1 MRQHRRFVLTGSIL
15 FCSLSLANGGQ
26 HRPRVIWLAAIPLAI
41 SLLLAFTPIASPAF
55 AATNSHTGSKLTATQ
70 PLSSLRLTQVSQPS
84 VTSTVLTSR
93 NSAGNPC
100 KTFTSYLSFGY
111 LGVHNEMWL
120 KLVTYFCYNYR
131 IVTYH
136 KTTLYW
142 GVTQAGAGSG
152 WGWQISPYYSFNCFP
167 APNKGFWCSGNHEHA
182 TQLFIN
188 PFLRN
193 EASLTIDQAEYYNGG
208 TYNHFNAHICPGG
221 C

>member
-1 MRQHRRFVLTGSIL
+1 MKQFFSQALAQGSRR
-15 FCSLSLANGGQ
+15 
-26 HRPRVIWLAAIPLAI
+26 RPRLLWLAVLPLAM
-41 SLLLAFTPIASPAF
+41 SLWLACIPTASPAL
-55 AATNSHTGSKLTATQ
+55 AATNSHTTSNLAATQ
-70 PLSSLRLTQVSQPS
+70 PLSSLRLAQVGQPS
-84 VTSTVLTSR
+84 VTSTVLTASR
-93 NSAGNPC
+93 NSAGDPC

-120 KLVTYFCYNYR
+120 RIVTYFCYNYR

-152 WGWQISPYYSFNCFP
+152 WGWIYGPNYSFNCFYG
-167 APNKGFWCSGNHEHA
+167 PNNGLACSGNHEHA
-182 TQLFIN
+182 TQIFIN
-188 PFLRN
+188 PFLKD